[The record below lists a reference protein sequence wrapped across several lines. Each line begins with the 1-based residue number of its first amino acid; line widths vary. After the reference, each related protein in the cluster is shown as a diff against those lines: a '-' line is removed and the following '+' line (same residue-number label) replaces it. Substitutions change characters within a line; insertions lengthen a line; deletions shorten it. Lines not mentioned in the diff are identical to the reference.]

1 VFLKIDV
8 DKKCILFS
16 LCILAAQFTTMNP
29 WYKALSLRDIQ
40 RNFGTAA
47 WIVSEAQL
55 NSNLERLVRFTG
67 SVERILYPVKANPAI
82 PVLQILAQSGAGAD
96 CANLH
101 EINESLICGFPPE
114 RIVYNSPIQDMRA
127 IQFMLESGGT
137 VVIDDPTVLMQLQ
150 KEYDSNQHSGKIW
163 LRVNPS
169 AKVEYAEKDA
179 LQELMAH
186 GSESSKFGIPE
197 EDLHGLL
204 ATCSLPISG
213 LHLHVGTQ
221 MDNLDAFATAL
232 SSLHRVADL
241 LIKHGFEIRHLDIG
255 GGLGISFADGK
266 EFPSI
271 DQWADKLITQRRDF
285 LYYAEPGHAL
295 VGDAVVLLTTIETIK
310 TSRGRKW
317 AVCNVGTDQLAKIT
331 LLKWEHPVYCG
342 DGKYL
347 SHQGAD
353 ALAGPLCFA
362 GDILIHHTDLTG
374 VEVNQPILVTKVGAY
389 LFALSNTFNGRTAL
403 PWLTLNG
410 MGELHMSVH
419 KEELFNRV
427 FLQQPIFQI
436 QTHSKA
442 ELVEREHFHHLQ
454 SDYIA
459 HQMHL
464 DEYEFLKLEKMAEKR
479 YRFTTQVKS
488 TVGFVSMPLA
498 TRILGDAAIVAI
510 LHDAGAS
517 TKDHSVWGQKIS
529 LDYFGN
535 VSSLEP
541 FVFTMTLSS
550 YYRFHGTRKI
560 AVAFETET
568 KGIQGIVIAHH

>member
-1 VFLKIDV
+1 
-8 DKKCILFS
+8 
-16 LCILAAQFTTMNP
+16 MNS
-29 WYKALSLRDIQ
+29 WYSELSLPNIQ
-40 RNFGTAA
+40 HQFGPAA
-47 WIVSEAQL
+47 WIVSEQQL
-55 NSNLERLVRFTG
+55 SGNLQRLATFTG
-67 SVERILYPVKANPAI
+67 STERILYPVKANPAI
-82 PVLQILAQSGAGAD
+82 PVLQILAQAGAGAD

-101 EINESLICGFPPE
+101 EINEALICGFPPE
-114 RIVYNSPIQDMRA
+114 RIVYNSPIQDMRT
-127 IQFMLESGGT
+127 IHFVLESGGT
-137 VVIDDPTVLMQLQ
+137 VVIDDPSVLAQMQN
-150 KEYDSNQHSGKIW
+150 EISNGHPGRIW
-163 LRVNPS
+163 LRINPS
-169 AKVEYAEKDA
+169 SSVEYAEKDE
-179 LQELMAH
+179 LQQLMAH

-197 EDLHGLL
+197 EDLPALL
-204 ATCSLPISG
+204 SSCKLPISG

-221 MDNLDAFATAL
+221 MDNLNAFATAF

-241 LIKHGFEIRHLDIG
+241 LIEMGFSIEHLDIG

-271 DQWADKLITQRRDF
+271 EQWAESLLPYRREF
-285 LYYAEPGHAL
+285 FYYAEPGHAL
-295 VGDAVVLLTTIETIK
+295 VGDAVVLLSTIETIK

-347 SHQGAD
+347 SHQGDD

-362 GDILIHHTDLTG
+362 GDVLIHHTDLTG
-374 VEVNQPILVTKVGAY
+374 IEVNQPILVTKAGAY

-403 PWLTLNG
+403 PWLTLNLKN
-410 MGELHMSVH
+410 ELFLSVH

-436 QTHSKA
+436 QTNSAA
-442 ELVEREHFHHLQ
+442 ELVDPDHFHHLQ

-464 DEYEFLKLEKMAEKR
+464 DEYEFVQLEKLAEKK

-488 TVGFVSMPLA
+488 IVEFISMPLA
-498 TRILGDAAIVAI
+498 VRILGDAAIVAI

-535 VSSLEP
+535 VSSSEP
-541 FVFTMTLSS
+541 FVFTMTLSH
-550 YYRFHGTRKI
+550 YYRFHGTRKM
-560 AVAFETET
+560 AVAFETEL

>member
-1 VFLKIDV
+1 
-8 DKKCILFS
+8 
-16 LCILAAQFTTMNP
+16 MNS
-29 WYKALSLRDIQ
+29 WYSALSLRDVQ
-40 RNFGTAA
+40 HQFGSAL
-47 WIVSEAQL
+47 WIVSEQQL
-55 NSNLERLVRFTG
+55 LDNLRRLAAFTE
-67 SVERILYPVKANPAI
+67 SVDRILYPVKANPAI
-82 PVLQILAQSGAGAD
+82 PVLQILARAGAGAD

-101 EINESLICGFPPE
+101 EINEALICGFPPE
-114 RIVYNSPIQDMRA
+114 RIVYNSPVQDLRT
-127 IQFMLESGGT
+127 IHFMLESGGT
-137 VVIDDPTVLMQLQ
+137 VVIDDPHVLEQLANETLNWNIQ
-150 KEYDSNQHSGKIW
+150 GKIW
-163 LRVNPS
+163 LRVNPA
-169 AKVEYAEKDA
+169 AKVDYAQKDA

-186 GSESSKFGIPE
+186 GNASSKFGIPE
-197 EDLHGLL
+197 EELNELL
-204 ATCSLPISG
+204 DNCKLPISG

-221 MDNLDAFATAL
+221 MDNLDSFATAL
-232 SSLHRVADL
+232 ESLHRVADL
-241 LIKHGFEIRHLDIG
+241 LIESGFEIKHLDIG

-266 EFPSI
+266 EFPTI
-271 DQWADKLITQRRDF
+271 EQWAQAMLPARRDF

-295 VGDAVVLLTTIETIK
+295 VGDAVVLMATIETIK

-342 DGKYL
+342 GGKYL
-347 SHQGAD
+347 SHQGND

-362 GDILIHHTDLTG
+362 GDVLIHHTDLTG
-374 VEVNQPILVTKVGAY
+374 VEVNQPILITKAGAY

-403 PWLTLNG
+403 PWLTLNQR
-410 MGELHMSVH
+410 GELQLSVH

-427 FLQQPIFQI
+427 FLQQPVFQP
-436 QTHSKA
+436 QTNTKV
-442 ELVEREHFHHLQ
+442 ELVDPDHFHHLQ

-464 DEYEFLKLEKMAEKR
+464 DEYEFVKLEKLSEKR
-479 YRFTTQVKS
+479 YRFTTEVKS

-498 TRILGDAAIVAI
+498 IRILGDAAIVAI

-535 VSSLEP
+535 VSSSDS
-541 FVFTMTLSS
+541 FVFTMTLSHC
-550 YYRFHGTRKI
+550 YRFHGAQKM
-560 AVAFETET
+560 AVAFETEK